1 MKPGEI
7 GRDAIR
13 DPPTRRPGAT
23 VKHREARS
31 ALVGVAGRRQSGI
44 DHGLRHDLRATSV
57 EDRLEQPIEIEGR
70 GHAGCPPATGARS
83 PAAIAARS
91 SRLAWCSREPTVP
104 LGTPRMSAISRR
116 DNPA

>member
-1 MKPGEI
+1 MKPR
-7 GRDAIR
+7 RDGKGAIR
-13 DPPTRRPGAT
+13 DPATRRPGAT
-23 VKHREARS
+23 VEHREAWS
-31 ALVGVAGRRQSGI
+31 PLVGVAGRRQGGI
-44 DHGLRHDLRATSV
+44 DHGRGRHLRATNV

-70 GHAGCPPATGARS
+70 VHAGCPPATGTRS

-104 LGTPRMSAISRR
+104 FGTPRMSAISSR